1 MSDAIEQTKE
11 EKLASR
17 ARAGAV
23 MALIALLYVLV
34 QHSGF
39 APFPHG
45 ADDFVGG
52 FAAGVAVVSGI
63 AWIGARR

>member
-23 MALIALLYVLV
+23 IALIALLYVLV
-34 QHSGF
+34 QHSAF
-39 APFPHG
+39 APFPHR

-52 FAAGVAVVSGI
+52 FAAGVAVVSVI